1 MTKDGHL
8 KIKKDKKDLSAGDY
22 MINFIKECNI
32 KAEEE
37 ARELTKYIE
46 YKYRAKLI
54 RSNFYA
60 KCNKY

>member
-1 MTKDGHL
+1 MVKDGNL

-37 ARELTKYIE
+37 ARELTKYLEKNILKKIE
-46 YKYRAKLI
+46 A
-54 RSNFYA
+54 
-60 KCNKY
+60 